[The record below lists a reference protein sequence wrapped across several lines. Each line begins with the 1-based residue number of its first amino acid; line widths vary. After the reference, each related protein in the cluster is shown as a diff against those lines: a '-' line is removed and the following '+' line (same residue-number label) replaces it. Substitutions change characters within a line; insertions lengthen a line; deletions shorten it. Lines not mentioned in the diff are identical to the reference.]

1 MSSTTGYKQIYT
13 RVLIDAKENLTR
25 VDAIKP
31 SRTPA
36 RGPES
41 TEVTTRQSS
50 SALGFLGSAG
60 LGSAPINA
68 KFSGHLG
75 AESLS
80 SLEMRNYGSRI
91 TQGDRNG
98 VVWWGFNIDDP
109 YEQEDGKELL
119 DTLPSVELEFFGENA
134 SLPGRLHVEVA
145 SVWSFIPSI
154 KNKKFQKPEWI
165 RLGKPA
171 GLSYSNLCQ
180 IVQLEIPSML
190 LENCEYKSLTEMKPS
205 GEYDTQVEH
214 FAGRHSVHITPSVG
228 FLHDIPSSSEPIKY
242 SR

>member
-1 MSSTTGYKQIYT
+1 MSSTTGYKQIYA
-13 RVLIDAKENLTR
+13 RVLIDAKQKLTR

-41 TEVTTRQSS
+41 AEVTTRRSS
-50 SALGFLGSAG
+50 SALGFLGSTG
-60 LGSAPINA
+60 LSLPSISA

-75 AESLS
+75 AESSS

-119 DTLPSVELEFFGENA
+119 EGLPSVELEFFGGNA
-134 SLPGRLHVEVA
+134 SLPARLHVEVA
-145 SVWSFIPSI
+145 SVWSLIPSI
-154 KNKKFQKPEWI
+154 KNKKFHKTEWI

-180 IVQLEIPSML
+180 IVQLEIPSIL
-190 LENCEYKSLTEMKPS
+190 LENCDYKSLMEMKPS
-205 GEYDTQVEH
+205 GKYDTQVEH
-214 FAGRHSVHITPSVG
+214 FKGHVEFTPSVG
-228 FLHDIPSSSEPIKY
+228 FLGGIPLGSEPIKY
-242 SR
+242 SS